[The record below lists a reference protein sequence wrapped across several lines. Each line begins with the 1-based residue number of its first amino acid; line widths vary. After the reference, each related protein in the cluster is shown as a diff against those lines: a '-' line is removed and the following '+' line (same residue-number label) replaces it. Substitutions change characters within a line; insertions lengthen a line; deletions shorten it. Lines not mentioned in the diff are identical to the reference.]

1 MGQPADAG
9 GDLERLLK
17 ELQAKG
23 WSPDKLE
30 ALRERWEDVC
40 HDPMRRGR
48 GGKGVPGNEPR
59 PRPEQPPPPK
69 PDPLDLFNK
78 TGSRPGARQGDQ
90 RNQAGSKPGPPPKW
104 ARETRREA

>member
-48 GGKGVPGNEPR
+48 GGKGIPENEPR

-69 PDPLDLFNK
+69 PDLMDLFNK
-78 TGSRPGARQGDQ
+78 TVSW
-90 RNQAGSKPGPPPKW
+90 PGP
-104 ARETRREA
+104 RQENQSN